1 MKSKKLRE
9 SIAAKLAEVSA
20 LQDRCEKES
29 REYTADEK
37 AHVDAA
43 IGVDGKGGEV
53 ANLKAQLAQAEAFE
67 NEIAALAANRIPG
80 GVHHER
86 AGVEDSSSI
95 FSRVKV
101 PARALAR
108 GRITAFAGPD
118 KEKQAYAFGRYVM
131 AICGNQRSQQWC
143 ADTIGFDIKNVNTEG
158 SDPEGGFLVPHEFE
172 ATLIRLVN
180 EYGVIRRVARPVPM
194 SRDTKSYPRR
204 TGGLTAYAIG
214 EISAPTETTMT
225 VDQIQLVAK
234 KFGVLTYYSRDL
246 DEDAALSV
254 GNLIMEEAALA
265 FANKEDECGF
275 NGTGA
280 STYNGIVGIKES
292 LAAGSKYTAITG
304 NTSFGTLDL
313 EDFEGMIAK
322 LPSYAFRDGGPS
334 WYIHRS
340 GWALSMLRLAAAA
353 GGNTTRELAAGAS
366 EVQFLGYPVV
376 FVEVMNNTTTAQ
388 TSTDG
393 LVYFGNIRQGVD
405 FGDRR
410 GVTMDMSRE
419 VAFTTQQIAVLG
431 TERFDIKVHDA
442 GNANNAGAIVMLST
456 PSS

>member
-1 MKSKKLRE
+1 
-9 SIAAKLAEVSA
+9 
-20 LQDRCEKES
+20 
-29 REYTADEK
+29 
-37 AHVDAA
+37 
-43 IGVDGKGGEV
+43 
-53 ANLKAQLAQAEAFE
+53 
-67 NEIAALAANRIPG
+67 
-80 GVHHER
+80 
-86 AGVEDSSSI
+86 
-95 FSRVKV
+95 
-101 PARALAR
+101 
-108 GRITAFAGPD
+108 
-118 KEKQAYAFGRYVM
+118 
-131 AICGNQRSQQWC
+131 
-143 ADTIGFDIKNVNTEG
+143 
-158 SDPEGGFLVPHEFE
+158 
-172 ATLIRLVN
+172 
-180 EYGVIRRVARPVPM
+180 
-194 SRDTKSYPRR
+194 
-204 TGGLTAYAIG
+204 
-214 EISAPTETTMT
+214 MT

-313 EDFEGMIAK
+313 EDFQGMIAK

-340 GWALSMLRLAAAA
+340 GWALSMLRLATAA

-366 EVQFLGYPVV
+366 EVQFMGYPVV
-376 FVEVMNNTTTAQ
+376 FVEVMNNTTTTQ

-456 PSS
+456 PGS

>member
-9 SIAAKLAEVSA
+9 TIAAKLAEVSA
-20 LQDRCEKES
+20 LQDRCEKEG
-29 REYTADEK
+29 REYSADEK
-37 AHVDAA
+37 AHVDAL
-43 IGVDGKGGEV
+43 IGADGAGGEV
-53 ANLKAQLAQAEAFE
+53 ASIKAQLAQAEAFE
-67 NEIAALAANRIPG
+67 REVAALASVHIPK
-80 GVHHER
+80 GVHVEA
-86 AGVEDSSSI
+86 AGVEDSSSL
-95 FSRVKV
+95 FARVKI
-101 PARALAR
+101 PSRAAAR
-108 GRITAFAGPD
+108 GHVTAFNGPD
-118 KEKQAYAFGRYVM
+118 KDKQAYAFGRYVM
-131 AICGNQRSQQWC
+131 AVCGNRRSQDWC
-143 ADTIGFDIKNVNTEG
+143 ADTLGFDVRNGNTSG
-158 SDPEGGFLVPHEFE
+158 SDPDGGFLVPHEFE

-180 EYGVIRRVARPVPM
+180 DYGVIRRVARPVPM

-214 EISAPTETTMT
+214 EIQAPAESTMT

-246 DEDAALSV
+246 DEDSALSV
-254 GNLIMEEAALA
+254 GNLIMTEMALA

-292 LAAGSKYTAITG
+292 LAAGAKYTALAG
-304 NTSFGTLDL
+304 NTAFSTLDL
-313 EDFEGMIAK
+313 EDFEGVIAK

-340 GWALSMLRLAAAA
+340 GWATSMLRLASAA
-353 GGNTTRELAAGAS
+353 GGNTTREIAAGAS

-376 FVEVMNNTTTAQ
+376 FVEVMNNTLTAQ

-393 LVYFGNIRQGVD
+393 LCYFGNLRQAVD

-431 TERFDIKVHDA
+431 TERLDIKVHDSGTA
-442 GNANNAGAIVMLST
+442 SAAGAVVMLST
-456 PSS
+456 PGS